1 MSPIIKK
8 KRERYTLPNR
18 YILLILTIVCVIL
31 MILSFSTNLLS
42 IPLNTLSGYTLVPFQ
57 KGLNAVGTALID
69 RAENLKTLEQVT
81 NENADLKRQ
90 IAELTKDNTLL
101 QQDKYELTK
110 LRELYDL
117 DTEYEDYN
125 KIGARI
131 IARDSGNWYSG
142 FIIDKGSDDG
152 IQVDCNVIA
161 GSGLVGRVTEV
172 GPNYAKVVSI
182 ISDNA
187 NTSGMI
193 LSTGDLLIVTG
204 SLKLMGIGVIEY
216 SQLVDPDGAV
226 GVGDKVV
233 TSNISDKYLQGILI
247 GYIDTV
253 NSDSN
258 NLTKSGTL
266 IPAVDF
272 RHLEDVLVI
281 TDLKNIPQT
290 DQTTSE

>member
-81 NENADLKRQ
+81 NENTDLKRQ

-290 DQTTSE
+290 DKTTNE

>member
-81 NENADLKRQ
+81 NENTDLKRQ

-290 DQTTSE
+290 DKTTTE

>member
-1 MSPIIKK
+1 M
-8 KRERYTLPNR
+8 
-18 YILLILTIVCVIL
+18 
-31 MILSFSTNLLS
+31 
-42 IPLNTLSGYTLVPFQ
+42 
-57 KGLNAVGTALID
+57 ID
-69 RAENLKTLEQVT
+69 RAERLKTLEQVS

-117 DTEYEDYN
+117 DAEYEEYD

-131 IARDSGNWYSG
+131 IARDSGNWYSD
-142 FIIDKGSDDG
+142 FIIDKGTNDG
-152 IQVDCNVIA
+152 VSVDCNVIA
-161 GSGLVGRVTEV
+161 GSGLVGRVSEV

-182 ISDNA
+182 ISDNT

-193 LSTGDLLIVTG
+193 LSTGDILIVTG
-204 SLKLMGIGVIEY
+204 SLKLMEIGVIEY
-216 SQLVDPDGAV
+216 SQLADPDENV

-253 NSDSN
+253 NTDSN

-272 RHLEDVLVI
+272 KHLEDVLVI
-281 TDLKNIPQT
+281 TDLKNVPKVDYGQNY
-290 DQTTSE
+290 